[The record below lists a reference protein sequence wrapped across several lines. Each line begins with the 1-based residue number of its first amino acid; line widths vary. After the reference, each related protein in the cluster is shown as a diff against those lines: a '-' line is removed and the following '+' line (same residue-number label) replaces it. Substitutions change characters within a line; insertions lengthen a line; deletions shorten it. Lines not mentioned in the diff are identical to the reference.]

1 MYIERFITF
10 LLYQWRDGW
19 DQTQDLFNN
28 TQKQLTPNYW
38 ITDIYTKTDESFTV
52 TANHLQMEVDP
63 THETS

>member
-52 TANHLQMEVDP
+52 TANHL
-63 THETS
+63 